1 MVQKSLVLKYGAG
14 LDYIVS
20 ITRCCVVE
28 GIDSL
33 LLTRLRKAGDA
44 TGQQSLRS
52 VNASNISKE

>member
-20 ITRCCVVE
+20 ITQCCMVE
-28 GIDSL
+28 GIESL

-44 TGQQSLRS
+44 IGRQSLRS
-52 VNASNISKE
+52 VNPSNISKE